1 MQSSR
6 WPKRRETRGPF
17 AKLLSDLKVRMWVAS
32 HDKMWNARLNGKM
45 ALITLLNSHLSVK
58 KMHMYTYTHTEM
70 HINIFTHRRMSHK
83 LKLVLGLFGC
93 KPLCL

>member
-1 MQSSR
+1 MRSSR
-6 WPKRRETRGPF
+6 WPKKRETRGPF

-58 KMHMYTYTHTEM
+58 KMHMYIHTHTQ
-70 HINIFTHRRMSHK
+70 TYAHK
-83 LKLVLGLFGC
+83 YIYTQTNVT
-93 KPLCL
+93 